1 MNLQYMIL
9 LYCRN
14 TLKTL
19 SCFWGPLLYPEAVAK
34 LLIYLGTCDLP
45 NYEWY
50 KGKELIDKLLQSD
63 IDQEFKGKLKELII
77 QLRLR

>member
-19 SCFWGPLLYPEAVAK
+19 SCFWGPLLVDSALGSDLVARLAK
-34 LLIYLGTCDLP
+34 THKNLNVI
-45 NYEWY
+45 
-50 KGKELIDKLLQSD
+50 KGRVRKLIDGDTKD
-63 IDQEFKGKLKELII
+63 FGKD
-77 QLRLR
+77 